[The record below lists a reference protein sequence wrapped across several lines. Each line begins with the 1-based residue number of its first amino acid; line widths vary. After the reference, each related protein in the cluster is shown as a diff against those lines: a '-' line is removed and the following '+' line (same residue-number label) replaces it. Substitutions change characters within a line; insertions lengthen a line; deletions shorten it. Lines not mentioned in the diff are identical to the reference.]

1 VRSSRH
7 WLLLVVLALA
17 ACSATRP
24 PEYASRSSGAEK
36 AYSAGRYR
44 EAAELWLSAA
54 KTTTTPRLQ
63 IEAKFRAAASYE
75 RAGDFVRARALYDQI
90 AGLPEPN
97 ERRARAAFASAH
109 IEIEHGNLARGHAL
123 LAQALVDHPGS
134 GAAPTALHRQLS
146 YLRKTGGSE
155 AVLRYL
161 DELAAKLASTEF
173 AEEIA
178 YARAQE
184 LDRLGTTLE
193 ARDAYLEIARR
204 FPYPQGAFWDDALY
218 RAAERELDLGRPEA
232 ALSHLERLLHER
244 EQARMQGSY
253 ERTRYAQARFLIAEI
268 YRDKLGQPERAR
280 LEFRKVFSDHP
291 TSLLADDALWNEA
304 ITASRSERGAAA
316 CAPLEILVSKLPDSR
331 FAPCAIK
338 LCPTLSAVPG
348 RRCHAYVMREAAGTA
363 GGP

>member
-1 VRSSRH
+1 VSKGPH
-7 WLLLVVLALA
+7 WLLLVVTLG

-44 EAAELWLSAA
+44 EAGELWLGAA
-54 KTTTTPRLQ
+54 ETTSTPRLR

-75 RAGDFVRARALYDQI
+75 RARDFVRARELYDQI
-90 AGLPEPN
+90 AAIPAPN
-97 ERRARAAFASAH
+97 ERAARAAFASAD
-109 IEIEHGNLARGHAL
+109 IEIEHGNVERGHARLARAL
-123 LAQALVDHPGS
+123 LEHPGS
-134 GAAPTALHRQLS
+134 GAAPTALNRHVTH
-146 YLRKTGGSE
+146 LRKTGGSE

-161 DELAAKLASTEF
+161 EELTKKLGDSELGEAA
-173 AEEIA
+173 A
-178 YARAQE
+178 YARARE

-204 FPYPQGAFWDDALY
+204 FPYPHGAFWDDALY

-232 ALSHLERLLHER
+232 ALSHLERMLEQR

-253 ERTRYAQARFLIAEI
+253 ERTRYAEARFLIAEI
-268 YRDKLGQPERAR
+268 YRDKLKQPERAR
-280 LEFRKVFSDHP
+280 LEFRKVWSDHP

-304 ITASRSERGAAA
+304 ITASRTDGGSAA

-331 FAPCAIK
+331 FAPCATK
-338 LCPTLSAVPG
+338 LCPSLSPPPAG
-348 RRCHAYVMREAAGTA
+348 QCHAYLMREVSGSAEER
-363 GGP
+363 